1 MGSRAFGKIRA
12 GKAEAMNDAIPEI
25 IRYEKASAMR
35 VIEEERER
43 NRDKLFSIEREVA
56 WLRIARAQNATTP
69 DAIVPRTNAAFFAET
84 LRLRQDYLNKL
95 FSLVEM
101 IKDNEQMG
109 FAKDILN
116 RSGFYFREFS
126 QQ

>member
-1 MGSRAFGKIRA
+1 MGSCAFGKIRA
-12 GKAEAMNDAIPEI
+12 GKAEAMSCVIPEI

-43 NRDKLFSIEREVA
+43 NRNDLLSVEREVA
-56 WLRIARAQNATTP
+56 WLRIARAQNATTEESI
-69 DAIVPRTNAAFFAET
+69 APRTNAVFFAET
-84 LRLRQDYLNKL
+84 LRLRQDYLNRL

-109 FAKDILN
+109 FAKEILC

-126 QQ
+126 Q

>member
-1 MGSRAFGKIRA
+1 MGSCAFGKIRA
-12 GKAEAMNDAIPEI
+12 GKAEAMNSAIPEI

-43 NRDKLFSIEREVA
+43 NRSELLSIEREVA

-69 DAIVPRTNAAFFAET
+69 EAIAPRTNAVFFAET
-84 LRLRQDYLNKL
+84 LRLRQDYLNRL

-109 FAKDILN
+109 FAKEILN

-126 QQ
+126 Q